1 MTGRLLWSSKEMM
14 DWVVTGEMLR
24 NRHSRATMLGI
35 GRERE
40 GRGDN
45 DSQVFRRSRAG
56 TRVRRH

>member
-1 MTGRLLWSSKEMM
+1 M